1 MAKYAPRTPFRGPGK
16 AGSINKTEAL
26 VMVLPVF
33 DKKKLARDTLA
44 ALAQFGAGRKFV
56 GHDGREYIVR
66 GGEKPASE
74 TFIDVAVNIDGV
86 DTAVARYAMVLIR
99 ISGQ

>member
-1 MAKYAPRTPFRGPGK
+1 MA
-16 AGSINKTEAL
+16 
-26 VMVLPVF
+26 LPAF
-33 DKKKLARDTLA
+33 DRKKLARDTLA

-66 GGEKPASE
+66 GREMPTSE
-74 TFIDVAVNIDGV
+74 TFIDVAVTVDGV

-99 ISGQ
+99 IAAQ

>member
-1 MAKYAPRTPFRGPGK
+1 MA
-16 AGSINKTEAL
+16 
-26 VMVLPVF
+26 LPAF
-33 DKKKLARDTLA
+33 DRKKLARDTLA

-66 GGEKPASE
+66 GRGKPASE

-86 DTAVARYAMVLIR
+86 HTAVARYAVVLIR
-99 ISGQ
+99 IAAQ